1 MSVSDL
7 NTTAD
12 RRRCRKHGDSHIRR
26 RSYRDLTDTRRYLS
40 TAQRII
46 IQSRTSIQLPF
57 PSSRGFDSRP
67 FRFQTT
73 TLAGCTQRCASV
85 TKQYNLV
92 PVKGRR
98 CPAAG
103 EVTVG
108 LASHWPR
115 VTDFSGSSTYVLMAY
130 GREMSTP
137 FTLLIGYDTPLPF
150 PSNSLFAVPIF
161 YSLPCSAIFSRH
173 IPFSYTPLFS
183 FSPTF
188 PVTIRGV
195 INKSRRR

>member
-26 RSYRDLTDTRRYLS
+26 RSYRDLTNTRRYLS
-40 TAQRII
+40 TAQRIM

-92 PVKGRR
+92 PVKGRWR
-98 CPAAG
+98 HAAG
-103 EVTVG
+103 KVTVG
-108 LASHWPR
+108 LASHRPR
-115 VTDFSGSSTYVLMAY
+115 VTDFSGLSTYGLTELSMGWVDPWVGSGWVEIFQFLVSWV
-130 GREMSTP
+130 G
-137 FTLLIGYDTPLPF
+137 LGPLQQK
-150 PSNSLFAVPIF
+150 
-161 YSLPCSAIFSRH
+161 Y
-173 IPFSYTPLFS
+173 
-183 FSPTF
+183 
-188 PVTIRGV
+188 
-195 INKSRRR
+195 

>member
-1 MSVSDL
+1 MSCLFGLFMRESCSVQLRSRTLRFYRAILSRNKVAGVTSVLEGQQLTYLLKFLCLISSVSVSDL

-40 TAQRII
+40 TAQRIM

-73 TLAGCTQRCASV
+73 TIAGCTQRCASV

-92 PVKGRR
+92 PVK
-98 CPAAG
+98 
-103 EVTVG
+103 VQ
-108 LASHWPR
+108 
-115 VTDFSGSSTYVLMAY
+115 
-130 GREMSTP
+130 
-137 FTLLIGYDTPLPF
+137 
-150 PSNSLFAVPIF
+150 
-161 YSLPCSAIFSRH
+161 
-173 IPFSYTPLFS
+173 
-183 FSPTF
+183 
-188 PVTIRGV
+188 
-195 INKSRRR
+195 